1 MDAFPTFNERTVF
14 VTRSVDRQE
23 FRLRPDTKVNE
34 AIKYLLMVISKR
46 YKLSPHCICALSNHL
61 HSILTDPEAKFPA
74 FLSDFH
80 SLITKCVNHIYG
92 DTGSLWDKK
101 QTNRLYLDDVETIKK
116 QVGYTM
122 ANPVAAGLVE
132 EGTLWPGVRACW
144 PAEKEVIRRPDFF
157 RRLGSRVKQPKGSLN
172 RRPHVAEVDAMNSK
186 WEAEGVEFPPYV
198 VFRLE
203 RPPGFD
209 DMDNVALADE
219 LRAQIAD
226 ADQDARDKRKSA
238 GKRSYLGA
246 EKVLELPRW
255 SRSRKLHERFA
266 FVPKVITRNRD
277 ARLEAWRRHKWW
289 REAHADSFAAWQS
302 DPNVEFPI
310 GTYQHRVF
318 HGAKVSATAPP
329 GF

>member
-144 PAEKEVIRRPDFF
+144 PAEKEVISAS
-157 RRLGSRVKQPKGSLN
+157 RLLSSPWKPCETTEGLAQPTPARCRSRCDEQQMGSRG
-172 RRPHVAEVDAMNSK
+172 RRISTVCGLS
-186 WEAEGVEFPPYV
+186 
-198 VFRLE
+198 
-203 RPPGFD
+203 
-209 DMDNVALADE
+209 
-219 LRAQIAD
+219 
-226 ADQDARDKRKSA
+226 S
-238 GKRSYLGA
+238 
-246 EKVLELPRW
+246 
-255 SRSRKLHERFA
+255 
-266 FVPKVITRNRD
+266 
-277 ARLEAWRRHKWW
+277 
-289 REAHADSFAAWQS
+289 REAS
-302 DPNVEFPI
+302 
-310 GTYQHRVF
+310 RLR
-318 HGAKVSATAPP
+318 
-329 GF
+329 